1 MKQWR
6 FQKGPEMVPYLG
18 ERHTPPE
25 PILTTSP
32 AELLIKRG
40 RTIFAQTRPVHA
52 LLLEDDQT
60 SQARAY
66 LH

>member
-1 MKQWR
+1 
-6 FQKGPEMVPYLG
+6 MVPYLG